1 MVFTPDTGGFGL
13 SLMTQL
19 QSSPSSPQNNDPF
32 GANNRNDLG
41 DTLLTS
47 HFSNLSIPGDRGPVI
62 LDIQSLTFAYPG
74 HPPILDELTFS
85 VSTGEK
91 IGVIGPNG
99 AGKTSLFM
107 SICGILPLTAGSISL
122 FGQAVIPG
130 DFRPELG
137 LVFQNPDDQL
147 FSATVAADVAFGP
160 ENMGLAPDEV
170 QARTEAALRLTGM
183 LGHQHRVP
191 HHLSGGEKRMVA
203 IASVLS
209 MLPEIILYDEPSA
222 NLDLRARRRLIQFL
236 QTSQETMLISSHDLE
251 FLLEV
256 CDRVLLLD
264 EGHIIADGIPQMIM
278 GNADL
283 MLAHGLEKPHSLI
296 PHRHLNT

>member
-1 MVFTPDTGGFGL
+1 MSG
-13 SLMTQL
+13 
-19 QSSPSSPQNNDPF
+19 
-32 GANNRNDLG
+32 NRG
-41 DTLLTS
+41 V
-47 HFSNLSIPGDRGPVI
+47 VI
-62 LDIQSLTFAYPG
+62 LDIQALTFAYPG
-74 HPPILDELTFS
+74 HAPILNGISFS
-85 VSTGEK
+85 ARAGEK

-107 SICGILPLTAGSISL
+107 TICGILPLTSGTISL
-122 FGQAVIPG
+122 FGQAVVPG
-130 DFRPELG
+130 EFRPELG
-137 LVFQNPDDQL
+137 LVFQHPDDQL

-160 ENMGLAPDEV
+160 ENMGLSPAEV
-170 QARTEAALRLTGM
+170 KMRTEAALTLTGM
-183 LGHQHRVP
+183 LDHQHCAP

-209 MLPEIILYDEPSA
+209 MLPELIIYDEPSA

-264 EGHIIADGIPQMIM
+264 EGHIIADGIPSVIM
-278 GNADL
+278 GNEDL

-296 PHRHLNT
+296 PHRHLSP